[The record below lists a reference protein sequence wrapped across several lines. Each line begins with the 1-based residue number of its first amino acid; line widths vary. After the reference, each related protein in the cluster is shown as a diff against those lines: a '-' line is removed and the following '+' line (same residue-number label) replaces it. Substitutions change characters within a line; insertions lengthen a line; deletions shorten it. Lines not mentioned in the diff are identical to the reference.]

1 VVSRAPG
8 LLPDADD
15 TGIGL
20 QVAHHITALSPDRL
34 ILAVRDPTT
43 STEAFEE
50 VLQRAP
56 KGVKVDLWQLD
67 LADFDFESVKSFAKE
82 CQSLPRIDILIN
94 NAG

>member
-1 VVSRAPG
+1 VVSRAQG
-8 LLPDADD
+8 SFHDADG

-20 QVAHHITALSPDRL
+20 QAAHHCTALSPERL
-34 ILAVRDPTT
+34 VLAVRDPTT

-67 LADFDFESVKSFAKE
+67 LANFESVKSFANE

>member
-1 VVSRAPG
+1 VVSRARG
-8 LLPDADD
+8 SLHGADG

-20 QVAHHITALSPDRL
+20 QVAHHITALSPERL

-43 STEAFEE
+43 SREAFKE
-50 VLQRAP
+50 VLQGAP

-67 LADFDFESVKSFAKE
+67 LADFESVKSFAKE

>member
-1 VVSRAPG
+1 M
-8 LLPDADD
+8 
-15 TGIGL
+15 
-20 QVAHHITALSPDRL
+20 TALSPERL

-56 KGVKVDLWQLD
+56 NGVKVDLWQLN
-67 LADFDFESVKSFAKE
+67 LADFESVKSFAKE